1 MVPNETL
8 LEILAFL
15 KLFELDGVLMASGSV
30 SKAALECAGQLSR
43 SDCQTVVL
51 LTDGAVVHLDRTGA
65 TIKRVYV
72 PNGIYV
78 EQLKL
83 LIQNSVIADNCVA
96 VDCDCGRA
104 GTNYGCHAVPFSV
117 PVLQGVTARP
127 TASRRRENDA
137 VFTAVFLTFFG
148 RISSIFGFFG

>member
-104 GTNYGCHAVPFSV
+104 ELNVHCMGKALVACADTLIICG
-117 PVLQGVTARP
+117 VLRLNAPCFENAQEIIDSL
-127 TASRRRENDA
+127 SRFKR
-137 VFTAVFLTFFG
+137 LK
-148 RISSIFGFFG
+148 